1 MGISAA
7 MDHIV
12 SSVQALAPITG
23 PDGFYCD
30 EDATGTVAALEDIA
44 AHRMRA
50 FDLRLLSPPVDD
62 GESGVILRRMRA
74 DLALRVGYPVAG
86 DRGRLERIV
95 GEDVGTIV
103 SNLPSIG
110 TGVAAN
116 AAGIVTIYPVG
127 ATDIAE
133 GVNGQGEPVSL
144 IATITIEVG
153 YREG

>member
-7 MDHIV
+7 MAHIV
-12 SSVQALAPITG
+12 SGVQALTPPTG

-30 EDATGTVAALEDIA
+30 EDATGAVADLEDVA

-62 GESGVILRRMRA
+62 GESGVVLRRLRA
-74 DLALRVGYPVAG
+74 QLALRVGYPIAG

-95 GEDVGTIV
+95 AEDVGTI
-103 SNLPSIG
+103 SAYLPSIG
-110 TGVAAN
+110 TGAAAN
-116 AAGIVTIYPVG
+116 AAGIVTIYPVSS
-127 ATDIAE
+127 TDIVE

-144 IATITIEVG
+144 LATIIVEIG